1 MKLKKKILIVY
12 CAIIF
17 FLGFALYYNTPYY
30 ISKYAW
36 KNNGGA
42 RISDVLIFKDKG
54 SYTIDWPFIYKKNQK
69 KGFLMFCF
77 NKKMW
82 IYSFQQNEDS
92 HIGEYYKFISYKDL

>member
-1 MKLKKKILIVY
+1 MKLKKKILISF

-42 RISDVLIFKDKG
+42 RISDILIFEDKG

-82 IYSFQQNEDS
+82 I
-92 HIGEYYKFISYKDL
+92 